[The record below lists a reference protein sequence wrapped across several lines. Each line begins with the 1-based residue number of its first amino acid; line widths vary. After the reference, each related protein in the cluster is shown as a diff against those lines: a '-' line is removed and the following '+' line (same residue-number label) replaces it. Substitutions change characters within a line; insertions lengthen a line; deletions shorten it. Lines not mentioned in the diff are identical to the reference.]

1 MFSHSAQT
9 CPSDINGWLAWCGD
23 YHTKKKKKK
32 VRKRKKEHYVQMAVN
47 IKKKIDGQYFLH
59 FKRVS
64 TSGNLIDHPQASYQR
79 TGTFW
84 WDAVTLSG
92 MNRGSEAFETAEWQH
107 REYWN
112 LSFLFFFFFL
122 SLYSKST
129 EYILFFYI
137 WSAKQHF
144 LYERQMN
151 ESMNAIYLQ
160 DRQLPASYAGI
171 KGKSRD
177 QGMRSPYH
185 SNPKDFQTTVIV
197 CRRSQWFFTV
207 PRWQYPLN
215 IPVKEL
221 PSPCAW
227 NFYLTGHCSLVGRPT
242 WASGK

>member
-1 MFSHSAQT
+1 MQSLFLVWIEAVKHLKL
-9 CPSDINGWLAWCGD
+9 PSDN
-23 YHTKKKKKK
+23 T
-32 VRKRKKEHYVQMAVN
+32 EN
-47 IKKKIDGQYFLH
+47 
-59 FKRVS
+59 
-64 TSGNLIDHPQASYQR
+64 
-79 TGTFW
+79 TGI
-84 WDAVTLSG
+84 
-92 MNRGSEAFETAEWQH
+92 
-107 REYWN
+107 
-112 LSFLFFFFFL
+112 FLFFFSSL
-122 SLYSKST
+122 STANQQNIFSFST
-129 EYILFFYI
+129 FGLPSSI
-137 WSAKQHF
+137 F

-160 DRQLPASYAGI
+160 DWQLPASYAGI
-171 KGKSRD
+171 KGKSCD